1 MSVVA
6 AAPGLRAS
14 AGRILPLAWPV
25 IVGQLAV
32 LGFSTIDTL
41 LLARH
46 DALDLAALALGASAY
61 VTVFVGLMGVL
72 LAVSPIVG
80 RLHGAGRHEDAGAQL
95 QQGAWL
101 ALMLAVLGGALLAF
115 PEPFFRVSQASPTVE
130 AKVRAYLHA
139 LAFALPAALMFTVY
153 RAFNTAVSRP
163 KAVMALQLGGL
174 ALKVPL
180 SMLLVGGAALGPWQ
194 VPAMGLTGCGIATA
208 VVMWC
213 QLLGGLTL
221 LRRDPFYARFGLWR
235 HGLDAPRREA
245 IAALLKLGVPI
256 GLSTLIEV
264 SGFTFMAFFIAR
276 LGPVQLAGHQ
286 IAANLVAMLFMLP
299 LGLANATSTLV
310 AQRIGAA
317 DLRDA
322 GRIGWHGLQLAG
334 LVAATIGLAV
344 FALRRQVLGLY
355 TPDPVIVAAALPLVA
370 WVALFH
376 LGDALQCLAS
386 FVLRAWH
393 VATLPVAIYALA
405 LWGVGLGGGYVL
417 AFGGLALPAALS
429 HAAGFW
435 AASTASLAVAAAALV
450 ALLAWVLRQKRQHP
464 PRPA

>member
-1 MSVVA
+1 MSA
-6 AAPGLRAS
+6 AARRPGLRGS
-14 AGRILPLAWPV
+14 AARILPLAWPV

-80 RLHGAGRHEDAGAQL
+80 RLYGAGRHEDAGAQL

-101 ALMLAVLGGALLAF
+101 ALMLAVLGSALLSF
-115 PEPFFRVSQASPTVE
+115 PEPFLWVSRAEPEVE
-130 AKVRAYLHA
+130 AKVRGYLHA
-139 LAFALPAALMFTVY
+139 LAFALPASLLFTVY
-153 RAFNTAVSRP
+153 RSFNTAVSRP

-180 SMLLVGGAALGPWQ
+180 SMLLVGGGTLGPLQW
-194 VPAMGLTGCGIATA
+194 PALGLTGCGIATA
-208 VVMWC
+208 TVMWC
-213 QLLGGLTL
+213 QLLGGITV
-221 LRRDPFYARFGLWR
+221 LRRDPFYARFDFWR
-235 HGLDAPRREA
+235 HGLDGPRRAA
-245 IAALLKLGVPI
+245 IGALLRLGVPI
-256 GLSTLIEV
+256 GLSTLVEV

-276 LGPVQLAGHQ
+276 LGPTQLAGHQ

-322 GRIGWHGLQLAG
+322 RRIGWHGLQLAG
-334 LVAATIGLAV
+334 LVAATLGLTV
-344 FALRRQVLGLY
+344 FLLRRQVVGLY

-393 VATLPVAIYALA
+393 VATVPVLIYALA
-405 LWGVGLGGGYVL
+405 LWGLGLGGGYAL
-417 AFGGLALPAALS
+417 AFGGWALPAAFS

-435 AASTASLAVAAAALV
+435 AASTASLVVAALALG
-450 ALLAWVLRQKRQHP
+450 ALLRWVLRQKLQHP
-464 PRPA
+464 PRP